1 MKNMQLVAVVS
12 LIGVALLGGSYLYIK
27 GSIHQNQKHVA
38 TLSNEISEMKSK
50 AEEEKEKQL
59 QYKGQVEEL
68 ETELFRY
75 QPIVVPE

>member
-27 GSIHQNQKHVA
+27 GSIHQKQKHVA

-50 AEEEKEKQL
+50 AEEEREKQL
-59 QYKGQVEEL
+59 QYEDQVEEL
-68 ETELFRY
+68 EAELFRY
-75 QPIVVPE
+75 QPIVVPD